1 MTWYSEDG
9 RTDRSTNFGHGAID
23 TSRTAPHVRRYAIV
37 KPFLVGL
44 LLLILPL
51 SGCQTS
57 VALRVEDK
65 DLAKPTDP
73 ANLTVS
79 LLSRARDI
87 RDKPRDQVGRQ
98 TVSLFML
105 PGPQV
110 ELEEGRLD
118 RAISRNVKTALEISG
133 YTVAMVD
140 RLHEATGPV
149 VVVQIDDL
157 RNYLFSWLYPI
168 GIIWGKMQLSLHVL
182 APDGR
187 ELWANTTEGHWGL
200 MASLFY
206 MSGFETRLQS
216 DLKANLNQVIA
227 MVSSEEFKKQIRP

>member
-1 MTWYSEDG
+1 
-9 RTDRSTNFGHGAID
+9 
-23 TSRTAPHVRRYAIV
+23 
-37 KPFLVGL
+37 
-44 LLLILPL
+44 
-51 SGCQTS
+51 
-57 VALRVEDK
+57 
-65 DLAKPTDP
+65 
-73 ANLTVS
+73 
-79 LLSRARDI
+79 
-87 RDKPRDQVGRQ
+87 
-98 TVSLFML
+98 
-105 PGPQV
+105 
-110 ELEEGRLD
+110 
-118 RAISRNVKTALEISG
+118 
-133 YTVAMVD
+133 
-140 RLHEATGPV
+140 V

-187 ELWANTTEGHWGL
+187 ELWTNTTEGHWGL